1 MATEQTLE
9 QPSEQLHE
17 QHLLTVVK
25 EEPPDGLETRSASS
39 SFCFET
45 VTKEE
50 VILEDPPESV
60 SRPATDITKEEH
72 PFHCSEC
79 NRSFAN
85 VWNLNRCVK
94 RHNALRLG
102 LYKCKVCGKCSSDRH
117 THVRHLAVHRKGS
130 NAEDVSDSEPAGE
143 VKSEESG
150 VSVDENGL
158 FKCVECVRTYKQ
170 RNMAVK
176 CTKRHLARRLGLFKC
191 KFCDLRAGTLSDLR
205 RHEAR
210 HKPNTELLQAVE
222 PAIPEPKKD
231 LPEEDQVEHASEKS
245 TEIFKC
251 TECSKTYNTRNNLN
265 RCMKRHIAI
274 KQELYKCEVCE
285 KVSSSKE
292 VHTRHVNTHKQE
304 TNQHTQLEN
313 GLFKCAECDR
323 TFKSKYSVNKC
334 MRKHVARRLKLYQC
348 KTCNRV
354 SGTLHDL
361 KEHEL
366 NHKKRAELHLQSVK
380 AAIQEKDKPL
390 PVAAVKEKSPKEMDG
405 SSEAVTKKTLSR
417 HLTEVTKER
426 PFQCSECCKTFKQS
440 ALALRCER
448 GHNNIKL
455 GRYKC
460 ETCGKCCCS
469 KYVLKK
475 HEEIHKKEDYKSDE
489 DDSLFKCSECPRR
502 FREQFLA
509 KRCARRHSA
518 KRLGLYECKIC
529 KLRLGNSTELRTHEL
544 VHKRTEQDK
553 TFACDVCDARFAYRA
568 SITKHK
574 RRYHTGELRFTCHK
588 CNVKFPTRA
597 ELLTHITRHD
607 WDETK
612 HKYSAKLV
620 KADDGNYLCTIC
632 NKKFINR
639 APANAHVF
647 RHMNLIEGLFVC
659 KTCGLRSGDAYEH
672 KIHSQIHK
680 KPEEATDASDGK
692 PPPEGTDENPSKEG
706 DIVGKST
713 ALDCKT
719 CRKRLR
725 NKQSLERHEITHR
738 IRKKNSTDF
747 AAAQAAKKSNKTEE
761 TGSSFCYETVTKEE
775 LIIEDDALDGSRQ
788 DDEQEEDSRNSL
800 EGSQVKKDEARRG
813 QEKDSR
819 ESELEPS
826 KLIEGATQQN
836 ENEVSKNDNLEQHL
850 QGDSSS
856 RMECDICQKGFMT
869 KRNFET
875 HQTLHE
881 KRQTPLECPRCQEEF
896 YDKYSLTMHYEAHE
910 DVVKSKHDDL
920 LVEDE
925 DGYRCLLCDKTF
937 RDREKI
943 IGHVQR
949 HMNVIEGVYHCKVC
963 GLRCGGNGDYQLHI
977 KIHKDNAADQRALP
991 REIEGVHTDYD
1002 PPSGKGEACVKSDL
1016 PLHCKTCNRFFNS
1029 KTNLN
1034 VHLWKSKL
1042 RIIRPN
1048 FKPGESVSKFPTQR
1062 TQHSTVSPNPSKPQK
1077 RRKPRSRLLK
1087 RDDSQIFTDE
1097 NGFYNCTKCDYKT
1110 VKPNMFRGHVRG
1122 HKAVEVGLYTC
1133 EVCQMRFPNKDHLF
1147 YHKKTHLKER
1157 FECLTCHEKF
1167 ATKKDLFK
1175 HRLIHTKNVITKQ
1188 FMEKVTE
1195 DEKGVFTCSICGNT
1209 HTERKYA
1216 ISHFRKHVTEKFMC
1230 QICEKRCGSRR
1241 DLVQHIE
1248 SQHEKLRF
1256 RCSTCKE
1263 RFETR
1268 TALLEHKQ
1276 MHKSDSKKIRRID
1289 DRYHC
1294 TRCDKTYSRRENALN
1309 HFKSHGSKEEDAA
1322 QSTDSQSDGESNLDQ
1337 KVQKN
1342 DEAEGD

>member
-9 QPSEQLHE
+9 QPTEPLPQGH
-17 QHLLTVVK
+17 HLTVVK
-25 EEPPDGLETRSASS
+25 EEPVDGLETRTESS

-50 VILEDPPESV
+50 VILEDQPESV
-60 SRPATDITKEEH
+60 SGPATAISSKEH
-72 PFHCSEC
+72 PFQCTEC
-79 NRSFAN
+79 NRTFAN

-150 VSVDENGL
+150 VSIDENGL
-158 FKCVECVRTYKQ
+158 FKCLECDRTYKQ

-231 LPEEDQVEHASEKS
+231 LPEEDQQHASEQS

-274 KQELYKCEVCE
+274 KKELYKCEVCE

-292 VHTRHVNTHKQE
+292 VHTRHVNSHKQE

-313 GLFKCAECDR
+313 GLFKCSECDR

-380 AAIQEKDKPL
+380 AAIQEQDKPL
-390 PVAAVKEKSPKEMDG
+390 PDAAVKEKPSKVMDG
-405 SSEAVTKKTLSR
+405 SSEAVTKKALSR
-417 HLTEVTKER
+417 HSMEVTKER
-426 PFQCSECCKTFKQS
+426 PFQCSECNKTFKQS

-475 HEEIHKKEDYKSDE
+475 HEEIHKKEDYKSEE
-489 DDSLFKCSECPRR
+489 DDTLFKCSECPRR

-509 KRCARRHSA
+509 RRCARRHSA
-518 KRLGLYECKIC
+518 KRLGLYECQIC
-529 KLRLGNSTELRTHEL
+529 KLRLGNSTELRIHEL

-553 TFACDVCDARFAYRA
+553 TFACDVCDARFVYRA

-574 RRYHTGELRFTCHK
+574 RRHHSGELRFTCHK

-620 KADDGNYLCTIC
+620 KADDGTYLCTIC

-659 KTCGLRSGDAYEH
+659 KTCGLRCGDAYEH
-672 KIHSQIHK
+672 KIHMQIHK
-680 KPEEATDASDGK
+680 KPEEVPDASDGK
-692 PPPEGTDENPSKEG
+692 PPTEGKDENPSKEG
-706 DIVGKST
+706 DTAGKST

-738 IRKKNSTDF
+738 IRKKNSTDY
-747 AAAQAAKKSNKTEE
+747 AAAQAAKKGNTEE
-761 TGSSFCYETVTKEE
+761 AGASFCYETVTKEE
-775 LIIEDDALDGSRQ
+775 LIIEDD
-788 DDEQEEDSRNSL
+788 EEEKKSRNLL
-800 EGSQVKKDEARRG
+800 EDNHVKEDEAGGG
-813 QEKDSR
+813 QEK
-819 ESELEPS
+819 ESCESVMKQSDLT
-826 KLIEGATQQN
+826 EGATQQN
-836 ENEVSKNDNLEQHL
+836 ENEE
-850 QGDSSS
+850 DSSF
-856 RMECDICQKGFMT
+856 RMECDICQKSFMT
-869 KRNFET
+869 KRNFEA

-881 KRQTPLECPRCQEEF
+881 KRQIPLECPRCQEEF
-896 YDKYSLTMHYEAHE
+896 DDKYSLTKHYEAHE
-910 DVVKSKHDDL
+910 DVDS
-920 LVEDE
+920 
-925 DGYRCLLCDKTF
+925 
-937 RDREKI
+937 I
-943 IGHVQR
+943 
-949 HMNVIEGVYHCKVC
+949 
-963 GLRCGGNGDYQLHI
+963 LR
-977 KIHKDNAADQRALP
+977 P
-991 REIEGVHTDYD
+991 
-1002 PPSGKGEACVKSDL
+1002 
-1016 PLHCKTCNRFFNS
+1016 
-1029 KTNLN
+1029 
-1034 VHLWKSKL
+1034 
-1042 RIIRPN
+1042 
-1048 FKPGESVSKFPTQR
+1048 FK
-1062 TQHSTVSPNPSKPQK
+1062 
-1077 RRKPRSRLLK
+1077 
-1087 RDDSQIFTDE
+1087 
-1097 NGFYNCTKCDYKT
+1097 
-1110 VKPNMFRGHVRG
+1110 MFV
-1122 HKAVEVGLYTC
+1122 
-1133 EVCQMRFPNKDHLF
+1133 
-1147 YHKKTHLKER
+1147 
-1157 FECLTCHEKF
+1157 
-1167 ATKKDLFK
+1167 
-1175 HRLIHTKNVITKQ
+1175 LI
-1188 FMEKVTE
+1188 
-1195 DEKGVFTCSICGNT
+1195 
-1209 HTERKYA
+1209 
-1216 ISHFRKHVTEKFMC
+1216 
-1230 QICEKRCGSRR
+1230 
-1241 DLVQHIE
+1241 
-1248 SQHEKLRF
+1248 
-1256 RCSTCKE
+1256 
-1263 RFETR
+1263 
-1268 TALLEHKQ
+1268 
-1276 MHKSDSKKIRRID
+1276 
-1289 DRYHC
+1289 
-1294 TRCDKTYSRRENALN
+1294 
-1309 HFKSHGSKEEDAA
+1309 
-1322 QSTDSQSDGESNLDQ
+1322 
-1337 KVQKN
+1337 
-1342 DEAEGD
+1342 